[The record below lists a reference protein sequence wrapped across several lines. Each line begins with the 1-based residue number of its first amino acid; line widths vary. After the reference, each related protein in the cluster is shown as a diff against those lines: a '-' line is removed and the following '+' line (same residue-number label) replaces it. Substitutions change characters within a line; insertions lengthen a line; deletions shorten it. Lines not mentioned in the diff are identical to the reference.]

1 MKNQDKIFRFLNKA
15 GDLKSTIRYIT
26 LKDGRKESSAEHS
39 WRLVLMV
46 MIMGKGMKINTDK
59 AMKIALVH
67 DIAEAVTGDINYDK
81 VASGEISKKEKQRME
96 EKAMKEILG
105 PLDLKNKKEIYNL
118 WKEYEN
124 SPTREAKFVKALDK
138 LETLL
143 SLAESGHKTYLGH
156 PEFIPNYA
164 DQAVNNFPELK
175 SMLKEIK
182 LKIKKEF
189 KKGKIPW
196 KKEYN
201 N

>member
-1 MKNQDKIFRFLNKA
+1 MEKLFKFLNRA
-15 GDLKSTIRYIT
+15 GDLKSTIRYIV

-39 WRLVLMV
+39 WRLILMT
-46 MIMGKGMKINTDK
+46 MIMGKTMKIDVDK
-59 AMKIALVH
+59 AIRIALIH
-67 DIAEAVTGDINYDK
+67 DLGEAITGDINYDK
-81 VASGEISKKEKQRME
+81 VVTGEIPKKKKHEME
-96 EKAMKEILG
+96 EKAMKEILK
-105 PLDLKNKKEIYNL
+105 PLDLKNKKEIYKL
-118 WKEYEN
+118 WEEYEN
-124 SPTREAKFVKALDK
+124 SSTKEAKFVKALDK

-143 SLAESGHKTYLGH
+143 SFTESGHKTYLGR

-175 SMLKEIK
+175 NMLKWIK
-182 LKIKKEF
+182 LKLKKEF